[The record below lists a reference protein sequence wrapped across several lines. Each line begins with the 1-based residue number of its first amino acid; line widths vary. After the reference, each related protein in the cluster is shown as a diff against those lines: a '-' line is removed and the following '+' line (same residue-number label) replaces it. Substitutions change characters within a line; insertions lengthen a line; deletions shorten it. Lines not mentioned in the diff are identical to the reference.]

1 MSYHIVSIDSP
12 QCSLSCKDG
21 QLTCR
26 VDGEERLRTIPLE
39 DVASIIITSFSASVH
54 SKLLI
59 EAARHGI
66 ALILCEAFQPVSIML
81 PANRS
86 TDTLLTRAQL
96 DITGREKQT
105 LWRRTVNAKVKNQL
119 SLAEYLAPDDPK
131 LEELREIVEC
141 KHDHKEAMA
150 ARTHWGIF
158 GRALNMPDFVRERDL
173 GGVNA
178 LLNYGYAVL
187 LSTVLQKLFGVGL
200 DPTFGIFHAV
210 REQATPLAYDLMEP
224 FRPCVDWRVAQWV
237 RKHQGQAEALAG
249 QVEAVRLE
257 GTASGQLAT
266 LKKEGAGGCDISVD
280 KAFRAW
286 VTAFPLE
293 KVEYSDMTI
302 EIRGVIEGVIRTFRR
317 AVMEHKPTLY
327 RPWTPTSIKWAGC

>member
-26 VDGEERLRTIPLE
+26 VDGEEGLRTIPLE
-39 DVASIIITSFSASVH
+39 DVASIIITSFSATVH

-96 DITGREKQT
+96 DITGREKET
-105 LWRRTVNAKVKNQL
+105 LWRRTVNAKTKNQL
-119 SLAEYLAPDDPK
+119 LLAEHLAPNDPK
-131 LEELREIVEC
+131 LDELRKIVAGGHE
-141 KHDHKEAMA
+141 HKEAMA

-158 GRALNMPDFVRERDL
+158 GRALEMPDFTRERELD
-173 GGVNA
+173 GVNS

-187 LSTVLQKLFGVGL
+187 LSTVLQKLFGVGM
-200 DPTFGIFHAV
+200 DPTFGIFHAT
-210 REQATPLAYDLMEP
+210 REKATPLAYDLMEP

-237 RKHQGQAEALAG
+237 RKCQAEP
-249 QVEAVRLE
+249 QPKPLE
-257 GTASGQLAT
+257 VS
-266 LKKEGAGGCDISVD
+266 

-293 KVEYSDMTI
+293 KVDYLDMTI
-302 EIRGVIEGVIRTFRR
+302 EIRGVIEGVVRSFRR
-317 AVMEHKPTLY
+317 AVLEHKPTIY
-327 RPWTPTSIKWAGC
+327 RPWTPNSIKWAGC

>member
-26 VDGEERLRTIPLE
+26 VDGEEGLRTIPLE

-96 DITGREKQT
+96 DITGRERDT
-105 LWRRTVNAKVKNQL
+105 LWRRTVDAKCKNQL
-119 SLAEYLAPDDPK
+119 LLAEHLSPGDAKID
-131 LEELREIVEC
+131 ELRSVVKGHHE
-141 KHDHKEAMA
+141 HKEAMA

-158 GRALNMPDFVRERDL
+158 GRSLGMDDFNRDRAQD
-173 GGVNA
+173 GVNA

-200 DPTFGIFHAV
+200 DPTFGIFHV
-210 REQATPLAYDLMEP
+210 TREQATPLAYDLMEP
-224 FRPCVDWRVAQWV
+224 FRPCVDWRVASWV
-237 RKHQGQAEALAG
+237 RKQQHEANPP
-249 QVEAVRLE
+249 VIEV
-257 GTASGQLAT
+257 S
-266 LKKEGAGGCDISVD
+266 

-293 KVEYSDMTI
+293 KVDYLDMTI
-302 EIRGVIEGVIRTFRR
+302 EIRGVIEGVIRSFRR
-317 AVMEHKPTLY
+317 AVIEHKPTIY
-327 RPWTPTSIKWAGC
+327 RPWTPNSIKWDGCS